1 MITQEEST
9 LITSDEADVHL
20 TLRGLARIYTATW
33 PYITALLR
41 HFLVLLTLTLT
52 LIGFDTVVAFL
63 GFDILWDSVGS
74 SEPLSRDQAR
84 FMLLPEHPYAGTE
97 TLDTAS
103 RKTILLHFLV
113 LSIVLT
119 VITISANT
127 LLRTYKVWILQ
138 QINQKLRSDMLR
150 NAQELSLQFHSNA
163 KAGDAIYRV
172 FQDSA
177 MVTAVIDNIVVIPV
191 IALSTLLMQFVI
203 ASLFSPWFS
212 FLISVYVLGLFFLCV
227 WSAPRLRVD
236 SADARTASA
245 NLFARIQETFQSIQ
259 LVKAYGF
266 EKSSNL
272 VFQEESL
279 TALDKSLRIRHKF
292 ATVKVVTSFVLT
304 SGLFLTDY
312 FATVFVIDGTQVFGA
327 SFLVYFGLNV
337 TIWSIAGYQAR
348 GAALGRFNGTL
359 ESLINVWCLAQ
370 DMAIG
375 LNRSFWLLEQKAKV
389 IDPPKPLPFPELIQE
404 VNFEGVGFKYES
416 NVVLENLSLAAR
428 TGQMV
433 ALVGP
438 SGSGKSTLMSLL
450 LRVFD
455 PIQGHITINK
465 TDISNFR
472 LSDLRNQIAI
482 ALQENTLFP
491 MTVRENL
498 TYPQHDF
505 SEDQIRMALEV
516 ACADFVY
523 QLPQG
528 LETELGINGSLLSTG
543 QKQRLS
549 IARAVVKDP
558 QILILDEPTASLDSE
573 TERDVI
579 ENLKKWAS
587 GRIVF
592 IITHRLNTVRNSS
605 TIAFVNE
612 GTILETGTHED
623 LLAARRDYY
632 DFARKVL

>member
-1 MITQEEST
+1 M
-9 LITSDEADVHL
+9 
-20 TLRGLARIYTATW
+20 
-33 PYITALLR
+33 
-41 HFLVLLTLTLT
+41 
-52 LIGFDTVVAFL
+52 
-63 GFDILWDSVGS
+63 
-74 SEPLSRDQAR
+74 
-84 FMLLPEHPYAGTE
+84 
-97 TLDTAS
+97 
-103 RKTILLHFLV
+103 
-113 LSIVLT
+113 
-119 VITISANT
+119 
-127 LLRTYKVWILQ
+127 
-138 QINQKLRSDMLR
+138 
-150 NAQELSLQFHSNA
+150 
-163 KAGDAIYRV
+163 
-172 FQDSA
+172 
-177 MVTAVIDNIVVIPV
+177 
-191 IALSTLLMQFVI
+191 
-203 ASLFSPWFS
+203 
-212 FLISVYVLGLFFLCV
+212 
-227 WSAPRLRVD
+227 
-236 SADARTASA
+236 
-245 NLFARIQETFQSIQ
+245 
-259 LVKAYGF
+259 
-266 EKSSNL
+266 
-272 VFQEESL
+272 
-279 TALDKSLRIRHKF
+279 
-292 ATVKVVTSFVLT
+292 
-304 SGLFLTDY
+304 
-312 FATVFVIDGTQVFGA
+312 
-327 SFLVYFGLNV
+327 
-337 TIWSIAGYQAR
+337 
-348 GAALGRFNGTL
+348 
-359 ESLINVWCLAQ
+359 
-370 DMAIG
+370 
-375 LNRSFWLLEQKAKV
+375 
-389 IDPPKPLPFPELIQE
+389 PFPELIQE

-505 SEDQIRMALEV
+505 SEDQIRIALEV

-612 GTILETGTHED
+612 GTILETGAHED